1 MIIKNFIYT
10 NSTKPGFTLA
20 EVLITL
26 GIIGAVAALTMPVLV
41 GNYQKKQTVTK
52 LKRAFSV
59 LSQAVLMSELDN
71 GSTEFWNYNLEAKE
85 FYDIYL
91 KKYLITTEDVQFS
104 EIRKVVTYRY
114 LNNVEAE
121 GAIGNNNSYAI
132 KLNDGTFVI
141 IDGWFDAIEGNSR
154 NIIFDINGLA
164 KPNKIG
170 RDVFYF
176 RLYKKKGLIGYDE
189 SGDQGCERNASG
201 YSCSQK
207 IMEDGWEIK
216 DDYPW

>member
-189 SGDQGCERNASG
+189 SGDQGCERNATG